1 MGRAQHQWLYLHA
14 LWLANKKS
22 CPSFLFELS
31 ISSAAVFSMQGI
43 EAAAE
48 VMVHGYVRL
57 MVESE
62 ELAVEMNH
70 GITPMSTTWWF
81 HRRLSRTDK
90 AKLPAPNGKFTTIS
104 RNVRQLAL
112 LHRRAMGLNSAG
124 R

>member
-1 MGRAQHQWLYLHA
+1 MA
-14 LWLANKKS
+14 LLACALVGQQEILS
-22 CPSFLFELS
+22 QLLVRIEHLFC
-31 ISSAAVFSMQGI
+31 AAFSMQGI

-70 GITPMSTTWWF
+70 GITPMITTWWF